1 MINLKKYFES
11 FYKETMSDVSD
22 DEFEQYINSLD
33 RTSAQRVQLL
43 DVQEERYNIAKTNV
57 TISMN
62 NYNREKRRFD
72 ALREVNSVLYLK
84 QIFKICP

>member
-1 MINLKKYFES
+1 
-11 FYKETMSDVSD
+11 MSDVSD